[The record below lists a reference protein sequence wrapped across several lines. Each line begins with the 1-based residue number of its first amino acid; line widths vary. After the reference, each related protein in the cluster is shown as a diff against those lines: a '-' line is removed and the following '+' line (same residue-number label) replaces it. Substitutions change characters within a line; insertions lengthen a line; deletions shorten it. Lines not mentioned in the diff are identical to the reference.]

1 MKTIVRIC
9 ILVLLAVSSSC
20 SDVLDI
26 APDGRLTMDQVFQD
40 PDLTAAYFSNCYNNI
55 PKKSRRYFWFSN
67 VPVALS
73 DEAFDCDSQSAK
85 SAYQGS
91 ISASNNILDTE
102 LIGSMDARFW
112 EKYWTQIRA
121 INVFLKHLPTAALHK
136 ETDRDRW
143 KGEAFVLRAFFYL
156 QLVKW
161 YGQVP
166 ISTEEYPLTET
177 YTKVKKAP
185 FNELFDFIISDC
197 DSALQSKYMPWRIV
211 DEAEK
216 LRMTKAIACAIKSQ
230 AALYKAS
237 KLYCGDQNYWKEAY
251 DINQD
256 CFNQLKQHGYELYTK
271 MQTSNYNCAYA
282 EYFVQN
288 GSFSTNPVDKE
299 TIWQSDFGE
308 ESMAYVWG
316 TPLQGNY
323 RCGTCPSQNLVDAY
337 DMLATGKPIYH
348 LDKPYLDDQGLQ
360 VNVDNTSGYNASK
373 PYSGRDPRMDATVLH
388 DGSSIYLAGKKV
400 AVQTFTGG
408 NCEMQSGSTRY
419 SETGY
424 YPFKGEYWN
433 SGDGVAIQDGRWKYY
448 RLGEIYLNYA
458 EAAAEVGTPES
469 IQKAMELV
477 NTIRHRAGFDPSV
490 DVSAPDKATAI
501 LIVRHERQVE
511 LAYEEHRY
519 FDMRRWTS
527 ANEDLTNEKFTVG
540 MKITKKGLGRVYERF
555 VINSKD
561 GVTPTKLSYLAKW
574 HFWPISATEASTMES
589 KTGDNWQN
597 EGW

>member
-1 MKTIVRIC
+1 MYRKTLCLCLFCLMTAGLCFSQNVVKGVLLDSETNEPIIGATIVNAATKVGDVSK
-9 ILVLLAVSSSC
+9 LDGSFLLKVSQGNV
-20 SDVLDI
+20 VLDI
-26 APDGRLTMDQVFQD
+26 TYVGYTQVSQKVTVSGSTT
-40 PDLTAAYFSNCYNNI
+40 DLGTIYLKSDAIGLGDVTVTAS
-55 PKKSRRYFWFSN
+55 
-67 VPVALS
+67 
-73 DEAFDCDSQSAK
+73 
-85 SAYQGS
+85 
-91 ISASNNILDTE
+91 
-102 LIGSMDARFW
+102 
-112 EKYWTQIRA
+112 
-121 INVFLKHLPTAALHK
+121 
-136 ETDRDRW
+136 
-143 KGEAFVLRAFFYL
+143 
-156 QLVKW
+156 
-161 YGQVP
+161 
-166 ISTEEYPLTET
+166 
-177 YTKVKKAP
+177 
-185 FNELFDFIISDC
+185 
-197 DSALQSKYMPWRIV
+197 MPWRIV